1 MLHQNIPTN
10 AFAWQRAYAMAISVC
25 CIFAS
30 VSFLVYGFGIRS
42 TLLNGGVALGF
53 SIALIFASTRMLV
66 SRGALA
72 SLPYFLI
79 GSAIFFGLGTFVAT
93 LIPESMYKISFTTDV
108 QRQML
113 AQVNAVNMAAISIVV
128 LVAAPICMS
137 VKQAPPGHRPEAGLR
152 DVVARLER
160 MLPTL
165 LLISIPVLA
174 LVWVTF
180 PRPTNPLL
188 LGLLKMG
195 GGIPLFT
202 ILLGGA
208 VWTRLEG
215 GRRALIILLIV
226 GLSLKGFLSLGKLQT
241 ILPILSFCIGM
252 WIFRETRRTAG
263 IIVMI
268 TATIYFA
275 GLSDLVNFGRVH
287 ANYDPLLNSPVER
300 VNILIDTSGSM
311 TEIASMHYRGVAAQR
326 FSIAPFEAHFMA
338 LYDSGA
344 PGDSL
349 RNFFNVL
356 IPRVIW
362 SDKPLISPGAEF
374 DLVFRG
380 YVAQSALAIGFIAEA
395 YWNLGWLG
403 VVLISAMI
411 GVQVGWFTRRW
422 LLFCEHGLPYAG
434 VFVMAPLVLQ
444 QSLWVETNI
453 VGGYVGG
460 MVKLML
466 FVTFIDVVV
475 RAYIARRA
483 NAERLRPAN
492 ILARLNG

>member
-1 MLHQNIPTN
+1 MHHENIQTDV
-10 AFAWQRAYAMAISVC
+10 FAWQRAYALAISVC
-25 CIFAS
+25 CIS
-30 VSFLVYGFGIRS
+30 LSISFMVYGFGIRS
-42 TLLNGGVALGF
+42 TLMNGGIALGF
-53 SIALIFASTRMLV
+53 SVALIVASMRMLT

-72 SLPYFLI
+72 ALPYFMI
-79 GSAIFFGLGTFVAT
+79 GSAIFFGFGTFVTT

-113 AQVNAVNMAAISIVV
+113 AQVNAVNIAAISIVV

-137 VKQAPPGHRPEAGLR
+137 VKQSTSSQRTDPGLQ

-165 LLISIPVLA
+165 LLVSIPVLV
-174 LVWVTF
+174 LVWGTF
-180 PRPTNPLL
+180 PRPTNSLL
-188 LGLLKMG
+188 LGLLKMA

-208 VWTRLEG
+208 VWTRLDG
-215 GRRALIILLIV
+215 GRRALIVFLIL
-226 GLSLKGFLSLGKLQT
+226 GLSLEGFLSLGKLQT
-241 ILPILSFCIGM
+241 ILPIVSFCIGL
-252 WIFRETRRTAG
+252 WIFKETRRKSA
-263 IIVMI
+263 IIV
-268 TATIYFA
+268 ATVATVYFM
-275 GLSDLVNFGRVH
+275 GMSDLINFGRVH
-287 ANYDPLLNSPVER
+287 ANYDPLLNSPLER
-300 VNILIDTSGSM
+300 INILIDTSGSM
-311 TEIASMHYRGVAAQR
+311 AEIASQHYRGIAAQR
-326 FSIAPFEAHFMA
+326 FSIAPFEAHFMG

-344 PGDSL
+344 PGDTL

-356 IPRVIW
+356 IPRIVW
-362 SDKPLISPGAEF
+362 SDKPLIAPGAEF

-380 YVAQSALAIGFIAEA
+380 YVAQSSLAIGFIAEA

-411 GVQVGWFTRRW
+411 GLQIGWFTRRW
-422 LLFCEHGLPYAG
+422 LLFCQHGLPYVG
-434 VFVMAPLVLQ
+434 VFAMAPLVLQ

-466 FVTFIDVVV
+466 FVAFIDMVV
-475 RAYIARRA
+475 RAYIARRN
-483 NAERLRPAN
+483 NAELLRPA
-492 ILARLNG
+492 ITLARLNG